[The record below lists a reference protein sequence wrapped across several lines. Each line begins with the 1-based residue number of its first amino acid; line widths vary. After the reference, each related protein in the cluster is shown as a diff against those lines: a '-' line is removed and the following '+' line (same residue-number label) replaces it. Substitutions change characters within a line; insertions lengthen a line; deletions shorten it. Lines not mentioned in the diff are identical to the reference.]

1 MEINMTP
8 YYIKK
13 VLFSSGE
20 RFPMLI
26 EKESGMPDYWSTV
39 FSISQH
45 RSKGDAVNTIEQVL
59 RSLMLL
65 KIFLKNYSL
74 EGIDL
79 KKRLQQGNLLHL
91 HEIESLCDT
100 CKLPLKEICT
110 DITVS
115 QKSKRSINTRSLE
128 KFRSNTSKKQIITI
142 SSDATG
148 NRIRVIKNFLVWIT
162 NIHMAKLPERD
173 MTFMLLKDAR
183 DFVESTLNSRIPG
196 TSHNSS
202 ENAPMGLSEE
212 AIYKLFEV
220 VDRGSPYNPWKN
232 NFTKIRNELLILWL
246 YQFGLRRSEL
256 LGLKIS
262 DLDFR
267 SETFNIVRRP
277 DDPEDPRL
285 NQPTQ
290 KTYGRKIAIP
300 KKIVRLTLDYITKHR
315 TALPQAGRHEF
326 LFVASKTGSPM
337 SLDSVNKVF
346 SKLKKSYP
354 DISENLTP
362 HILRHTWNDIFSAL
376 MDERNVSEEE
386 EQKMRAYLMGWEET
400 SGSAETYTKRHV
412 QRKANESILQMDNKF
427 PQEEDLPDWAKE

>member
-1 MEINMTP
+1 MTP

-26 EKESGMPDYWSTV
+26 EKKTGIPDYWCTV

-45 RSKGDAVNTIEQVL
+45 RSKGHAVNTIEQVL
-59 RSLMLL
+59 RSLMVL

-79 KKRLQQGNLLHL
+79 KKRLQQGKLLHL

-100 CKLPLKEICT
+100 CKLPLKEICVNT
-110 DITVS
+110 TVP
-115 QKSKRSINTRSLE
+115 QKSKQSVNTLSLE

-148 NRIRVIKNFLVWIT
+148 NRIRVIKNFLVWMA

-173 MTFMLLKDAR
+173 MTFMLLKEAK
-183 DFVESTLNSRIPG
+183 DFVESTLNSRIPE

-202 ENAPMGLSEE
+202 ENVPMGLSEE
-212 AIYKLFEV
+212 AIDKLFEV
-220 VDRGSPYNPWKN
+220 VDRASPYNPWKN

-290 KTYGRKIAIP
+290 KTHGRKIAMP
-300 KKIVRLTLDYITKHR
+300 KKIVRLTLDYITKQR
-315 TALPQAGRHEF
+315 TTLPQANRHEF

-346 SKLKKSYP
+346 SKLKESYP
-354 DISENLTP
+354 NVFKNLTP
-362 HILRHTWNDIFSAL
+362 HILRHTWNDNFSAL
-376 MDERNVSEEE
+376 MDERNVSEEQ

-427 PQEEDLPDWAKE
+427 PQEKDLPDWAKE

>member
-1 MEINMTP
+1 M
-8 YYIKK
+8 
-13 VLFSSGE
+13 
-20 RFPMLI
+20 
-26 EKESGMPDYWSTV
+26 
-39 FSISQH
+39 
-45 RSKGDAVNTIEQVL
+45 
-59 RSLMLL
+59 
-65 KIFLKNYSL
+65 KNYSL

-79 KKRLQQGNLLHL
+79 KKRLQKGMILHL

-100 CKLPLKEICT
+100 CKLPLKEICA
-110 DITVS
+110 DIAVP
-115 QKSKRSINTRSLE
+115 QKSKQSINTRSLE
-128 KFRSNTSKKQIITI
+128 KFRSTTSKKQIITI

-148 NRIRVIKNFLVWIT
+148 NRIRVIRNFLVWMA
-162 NIHMAKLPERD
+162 NIHMAKLPEQD
-173 MTFMLLKDAR
+173 MRFMLLKDAK
-183 DFVESTLNSRIPG
+183 DFLESTLNSRIPG

-212 AIYKLFEV
+212 AIAKLFEV
-220 VDRGSPYNPWKN
+220 IDRGSPYNPWTN

-246 YQFGLRRSEL
+246 YQFGIRRSEL

-290 KTYGRKIAIP
+290 KTHGRKIAMP

-315 TALPQAGRHEF
+315 TVLAKANKHEF
-326 LFVASKTGSPM
+326 LFVASKTGAAM
-337 SLDSVNKVF
+337 SLDTVNKVF
-346 SKLKKSYP
+346 SKLKKTYP
-354 DISENLTP
+354 DIFANLTP
-362 HILRHTWNDIFSAL
+362 HILRHTWNDNFSAL
-376 MDERNVSEEE
+376 MDERNESEAK
-386 EQKMRAYLMGWEET
+386 EQKMRSYLMGWDET

-412 QRKANESILQMDNKF
+412 QRKANESILEMDNNF